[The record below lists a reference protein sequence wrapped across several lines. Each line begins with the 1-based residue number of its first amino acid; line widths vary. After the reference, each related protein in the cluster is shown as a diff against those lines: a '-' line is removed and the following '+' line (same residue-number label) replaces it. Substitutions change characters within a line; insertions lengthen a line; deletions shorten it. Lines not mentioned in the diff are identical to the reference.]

1 MARDLVARIAA
12 AGMIGLAALAVGC
25 GDSPSSPT
33 PVPAPVTPVPAAPA
47 GLMLRSMAPSA
58 GPTVGSDFVRVFGQG
73 FQDGAT
79 VTIDGVSVPMTRTNG
94 TSAPNGTF
102 IEFRTLAHAEGTVD
116 VVVTNPDGQS
126 KTLAQSYTFAV
137 FSVEASPS
145 DVAPG
150 GALTVSWHAPSGRGC
165 NGGGDWIAIYR
176 VGDPDETGAA
186 NGHSDLP
193 GTTMC
198 AAPRPDHGQS
208 TRRPN
213 LARTEFRFMAGAG
226 SVARSKPVRVE

>member
-1 MARDLVARIAA
+1 MARYLVARIAA
-12 AGMIGLAALAVGC
+12 AGMIGLAGLTVGC

-47 GLMLRSMAPSA
+47 GLTLRLMTPSS
-58 GPTVGSDFVRVFGQG
+58 GPTVGSDFVRVFGEG

-79 VTIDGVSVPMTRTNG
+79 VTIDEVNVPVTRTNG
-94 TSAPNGTF
+94 RSAPNGTF

-126 KTLAQSYTFAV
+126 KTLPQSYTFAV

-145 DVAPG
+145 AVAPG

-176 VGDPDETGAA
+176 IGDPDETGAA
-186 NGHSDLP
+186 NGHSDRWYDHVCGATSGSWTIKAPSEP
-193 GTTMC
+193 G
-198 AAPRPDHGQS
+198 AY
-208 TRRPN
+208 
-213 LARTEFRFMAGAG
+213 EFRFMAGAG
-226 SVARSKPVRVE
+226 SVARSNPVRVE

>member
-1 MARDLVARIAA
+1 MARDLIARIAA
-12 AGMIGLAALAVGC
+12 AGMIGFAALAVGC

-33 PVPAPVTPVPAAPA
+33 PVPAPVTPAPAAPA
-47 GLMLRSMAPSA
+47 GLTLRSMAPSA

-79 VTIDGVSVPMTRTNG
+79 VTIDGVSVPVTRTNG

-137 FSVEASPS
+137 FSVEASPGA
-145 DVAPG
+145 VAPR

-165 NGGGDWIAIYR
+165 SGGGDWIAIYR
-176 VGDPDETGAA
+176 IGDSDETGAA
-186 NGHSDLP
+186 NGHSDLWYDHVCGATSGSWTVNAPSEP
-193 GTTMC
+193 G
-198 AAPRPDHGQS
+198 AY
-208 TRRPN
+208 
-213 LARTEFRFMAGAG
+213 EFRFMAGAG